1 MPDRFI
7 MIRTCS
13 KFNLFQIFKQ
23 RQLTMKN
30 RVGRKNIQKEKEEGS
45 GIEEIRCS
53 IYVEDANLI
62 KNIFTITVEN
72 RK

>member
-1 MPDRFI
+1 
-7 MIRTCS
+7 
-13 KFNLFQIFKQ
+13 
-23 RQLTMKN
+23 MKN